1 MNASQWRRYV
11 FREKYLIDRQVRDV
25 EEPKKEGQSIKKRG
39 VSGQRVSVTL
49 PHYFPSS
56 MWNLQLRSLFHGS
69 LSRNRAQIKDGSK
82 TSMIRVA
89 NGLEKLDH
97 SSLSVTG

>member
-11 FREKYLIDRQVRDV
+11 FREKYLIDRQVRHV
-25 EEPKKEGQSIKKRG
+25 EEPQEGGTIKKEAWCFGAASLSHA
-39 VSGQRVSVTL
+39 VY
-49 PHYFPSS
+49 YFPSS